1 MVIQSPPSRPEPPPD
16 QNQLVIRAAALGLV
30 AAVLFGILIFRLWAL
45 QVLHSDHYVAQANQ
59 NEVRQLDLPAPR
71 GQIVDRTGMPL
82 VKNTSH
88 VLAEV
93 NPAGLAGTVDC
104 TTFPADQQSTCR
116 AVVHDTPPG
125 AVPRCAA
132 LQLQQRCIE
141 LAKLGKVFGL
151 KKRDMWNTYERTLY
165 VNTDGSGGCT
175 PKNGHPCYVVNAGA
189 PIPIKTATEPQVA
202 YVLERRSEF
211 HGVQFLQT
219 TQRQYQFHDLAANVL
234 GYVSQIS
241 QGELKDPNFHGVKG
255 GSDVGQAGVE
265 YSYDSRL
272 RGIDGVLQQNYDAA
286 GRAVGQAYVQ
296 QAAQPGET
304 LKLTIDY
311 RLQQIAQRAIAYGIQ
326 VAHANAEPYAHTG
339 AIVAMNPQN
348 GAILAMASYPSY
360 DPSVFLPPAKGAAKL
375 YKDTFNQPLVDKT
388 LEPKSPGSTFKSI
401 TAASAWNA
409 GLIGPGSTL
418 DCPGQFTVPGDTSHT
433 VFHNW
438 TTASSGRINLPTA
451 LEISCDTFFYQLGY
465 SFYLR
470 PNQGIEF
477 QKQIRRFGFGT
488 TPPLDIPVPSYDSG
502 LVPDPTWRIQ
512 TYSDPIDQAWNPGY
526 DIQMAI
532 GQGDLTV
539 SPMQLAVAYSA
550 IANGG
555 KLVTPHVGEAWI
567 DSSGNEQRIPFAP
580 QRNLH
585 LSSEML
591 REIRLGLFEASHG
604 SQGTSTSVF
613 GAFQPSVAG
622 KTGTADHLDKNGNPA
637 PPNAWYAS
645 MAPCDPSSCNPK
657 LVVVAL
663 INDGGH
669 GGVSAAPAAL
679 QVFQSYFH
687 PQHQRL
693 IRVVGSDQSR

>member
-1 MVIQSPPSRPEPPPD
+1 MVTQSPPSRPEPPPD

-30 AAVLFGILIFRLWAL
+30 AAVLFGVLIFRLWAL

-59 NEVRQLDLPAPR
+59 NEVRQLALPAPR
-71 GQIVDRTGMPL
+71 GEIVDRTGVPL
-82 VKNTSH
+82 VTNTSH

-93 NPAGLAGTVDC
+93 NPAGLPGSVDC
-104 TTFPADQQSTCR
+104 TTFPADAQSTCR
-116 AVVHDTPPG
+116 AVVHSTPPG
-125 AVPRCAA
+125 AVPRCVA
-132 LQLQQRCIE
+132 LQLQVRCVE
-141 LAKLGKVFGL
+141 LAHLGKVLGL
-151 KKRDMWNTYERTLY
+151 KKHAIWTAYEHTLY
-165 VNTDGSGGCT
+165 VKADGSGGCVPSST
-175 PKNGHPCYVVNAGA
+175 STCYVVNAGA
-189 PIPIKTATEPQVA
+189 PIPIATATEPQVA
-202 YVLERRSEF
+202 YVLERRSQF

-219 TQRQYQFHDLAANVL
+219 TQRQYPFHELAANVL

-241 QGELKDPNFHGVKG
+241 HGELKDPNFHDVKS

-265 YSYDSRL
+265 YAYDSKL
-272 RGIDGVLQQNYDAA
+272 RGIDGVLQQNYDAS

-311 RLQQIAQRAIAYGIQ
+311 RLQRIAQRAIAYGIQ
-326 VAHANAEPYAHTG
+326 VAHSNAEPYAHTG
-339 AIVAMNPQN
+339 ALVAMNPRT
-348 GAILAMASYPSY
+348 GAILAMASYPGY
-360 DPSVFLPPAKGAAKL
+360 DPSVFLPPAKGAARL
-375 YKDTFNQPLVDKT
+375 YRDTYNQPLVDKT

-401 TAASAWNA
+401 TAAAAWNA
-409 GLIGPGSTL
+409 GLLGPGSTL
-418 DCPGQFTVPGDTSHT
+418 GCPGEFRVPGDTSGQ

-438 TTASSGRINLPTA
+438 TTADSGTVDMPTA

-465 SFYLR
+465 RFYQGA
-470 PNQGIEF
+470 NQGIEF

-488 TPPLDIPVPSYDSG
+488 PPPLDIPVPSYDSG
-502 LVPDPTWRIQ
+502 LVPDPVWRIQ
-512 TYSDPIDQAWNPGY
+512 TYSDPLDQAWNPGY

-539 SPMQLAVAYSA
+539 SPLQLAVAYSA

-555 KLVTPHVGEAWI
+555 TLVTPHVGQAWVD
-567 DSSGNEQRIPFAP
+567 DSGASHAIHFRP
-580 QRNLH
+580 QRDLH
-585 LSSEML
+585 LSPEL
-591 REIRLGLFEASHG
+591 VAEIRRGLYEASHG

-613 GAFQPSVAG
+613 GSFQPSVAG
-622 KTGTADHLDKNGNPA
+622 KTGTADHLDKHGNDA

-645 MAPCDPSSCNPK
+645 MAPCDLSSCNPK

-679 QVFQSYFH
+679 QLFQAYFH
-687 PQHQRL
+687 PQNQKL
-693 IRVVGSDQSR
+693 IKVVGTDASR